1 MNTALHTKITPF
13 SDDRV
18 ESIIEELKALRPLI
32 QANSSQGEEQRSPTR
47 EVEEKVYN
55 KLKLL
60 NLLTPRRWGGG
71 GLSPTGFAR
80 VQQELGKA
88 DLSVSWVNQI
98 LNGSTVLATLTSDAI
113 QEAIFGNG
121 PTTVCSAYN
130 PPGKAKKVDGG
141 YILSGAW
148 PYSSGSR
155 QAKWM
160 QAGCLITD
168 SEGPIVPG
176 INMCFVPMD
185 QLEIQDTWFV
195 TGMQGTGSDTTV
207 AKEVFVPDE
216 MMVTMDKP
224 IGTIDTSKKH
234 FGAASDYLPVV
245 PTVRCTGIA
254 QLLGGAQYMLE
265 LVAADAPKKPIVTT
279 FFAKRVDSH
288 VFVQDLGKVAAQ
300 LDSAELILFDAIG
313 QLDKVAEAGGKMTAL
328 EAAKNRAQCAQVIE
342 LIHASMEKL
351 MFMAGSSAFV
361 LSNPLQRYWRDLSMG
376 LRHVQNIPTLGYEIY
391 GRDLLEISPN
401 ISPAGAY

>member
-1 MNTALHTKITPF
+1 
-13 SDDRV
+13 
-18 ESIIEELKALRPLI
+18 
-32 QANSSQGEEQRSPTR
+32 
-47 EVEEKVYN
+47 
-55 KLKLL
+55 
-60 NLLTPRRWGGG
+60 
-71 GLSPTGFAR
+71 
-80 VQQELGKA
+80 
-88 DLSVSWVNQI
+88 
-98 LNGSTVLATLTSDAI
+98 
-113 QEAIFGNG
+113 
-121 PTTVCSAYN
+121 
-130 PPGKAKKVDGG
+130 
-141 YILSGAW
+141 
-148 PYSSGSR
+148 
-155 QAKWM
+155 
-160 QAGCLITD
+160 
-168 SEGPIVPG
+168 
-176 INMCFVPMD
+176 
-185 QLEIQDTWFV
+185 
-195 TGMQGTGSDTTV
+195 
-207 AKEVFVPDE
+207 